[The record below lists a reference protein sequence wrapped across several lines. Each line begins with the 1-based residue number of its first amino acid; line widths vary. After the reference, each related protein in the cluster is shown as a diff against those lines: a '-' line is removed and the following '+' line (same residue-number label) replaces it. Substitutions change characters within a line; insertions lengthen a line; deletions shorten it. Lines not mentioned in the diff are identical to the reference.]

1 MNTVYIDQNQ
11 ATRNNVPYFEGGEL
25 SVRADKLLNSRID
38 GYDAEHTA
46 LLTGY
51 GQATLVLTRDDNDDP
66 GWWTIKYDSSLLS
79 FGPSEAYTGKQNLDI
94 GEDVEFTYNGKAR
107 QGKVVVA
114 PRLAKTGN
122 TVCRVECVGDGHA
135 KTFTVDRMEFEL
147 C

>member
-1 MNTVYIDQNQ
+1 MNTIYIDQNQ

-51 GQATLVLTRDDNDDP
+51 GQQSILLTRDDNDDP
-66 GWWTIKYDSSLLS
+66 GWWTIKGLTFAGQD
-79 FGPSEAYTGKQNLDI
+79 ENNLDI
-94 GEDVEFTYNGKAR
+94 GKDVEFTYNGKAR

-135 KTFTVDRMEFEL
+135 KSFTVDKMEFAQ